1 MSISS
6 FMELPAVTLAAIA
19 AIALLT
25 VWLAVFRYNALSIAY
40 GPTILT
46 MIGIFGCFL
55 GIAIGLMHFDTANVQ
70 GSVPALLAGI
80 KTSFWSSVVGIGGA
94 LTIKMRLLLLGP
106 PKAAGDGEIQG
117 ATIDDLANLLA
128 NLHKSLAGEEDTTLL
143 GQVRLMRQESHEGL
157 DALNSGLE
165 NFLKTAAENN
175 SKALIQALQEV
186 IRDFNAKIN
195 EQFGDNFKQLN
206 AAVEKILVWQDKY
219 REQVDEMIV
228 QQQTCANSMTEAAQ
242 SYNDLVANAQ
252 GFVEV
257 SSALKSILSGLE
269 VQKTQLRASLE
280 SLAKLI
286 VSAANG
292 LPKIEEKILEMTKQ
306 IESGVRANNEQW
318 AGALKAVTE
327 AVKGSHSELKQL
339 LIETVRSA
347 NLELNTHVRLMSDQT
362 RQQVLALDKALEKGL
377 NDSLE
382 SLGRQLTALSQKF
395 VEDYSPLTDRLRQVV
410 QMGRAVA

>member
-1 MSISS
+1 MSIAS
-6 FMELPAVTLAAIA
+6 FMDLPGVTLAAIA
-19 AIALLT
+19 AIVLLT
-25 VWLAVFRYNALSIAY
+25 LWLGAFRYNILSITY

-70 GSVPALLAGI
+70 GSVPALLGGI

-94 LTIKMRLLLLGP
+94 LTIKLRLLLLGP
-106 PKAAGDGEIQG
+106 PKSTSDGEIQG

-128 NLHKSLAGEEDTTLL
+128 NLHGSLAGEGDATLL
-143 GQVRLMRQESHEGL
+143 GQVRLMRQESHDGL
-157 DALNSGLE
+157 DALNAGLE

-186 IRDFNAKIN
+186 IRDFNTKIN

-206 AAVEKILVWQDKY
+206 AAVEKILVWQEKY

-228 QQQTCANSMTEAAQ
+228 QQQTCAASMTEAAQ
-242 SYNDLVANAQ
+242 GYKELVANAQ

-257 SSALKSILSGLE
+257 TTALKSILSGLE

-280 SLAKLI
+280 ALAKLI
-286 VSAANG
+286 VSSANG
-292 LPKIEEKILEMTKQ
+292 LPKIEEKILEMARQ
-306 IESGVRANNEQW
+306 IESGARAHNEQW
-318 AGALKAVTE
+318 SGALRAVTE
-327 AVKGSHSELKQL
+327 TVKGSHAELKQL
-339 LIETVRSA
+339 LVDTVRTA
-347 NLELNTHVRLMSDQT
+347 NVEINTHVRLMSDQT
-362 RQQVLALDKALEKGL
+362 RQQVVALDKALEKGL

>member
-1 MSISS
+1 MSIAS
-6 FMELPAVTLAAIA
+6 FMDLPAITQAAIA
-19 AIALLT
+19 AITLLT
-25 VWLAVFRYNALSIAY
+25 LWLGVFRYNILSITY

-55 GIAIGLMHFDTANVQ
+55 GIAIGLMHFDTSNVQ

-94 LTIKMRLLLLGP
+94 LTIKLRLLLLGP
-106 PKAAGDGEIQG
+106 PKSTSDGEIQG

-128 NLHKSLAGEEDTTLL
+128 NLHTSLAGEADATLL
-143 GQVRLMRQESHEGL
+143 GQVRLMRQESHNGL
-157 DALNSGLE
+157 DTLNASLE
-165 NFLKTAAENN
+165 NFLKTTAENN

-206 AAVEKILVWQDKY
+206 AAVEKILVWQEKY

-242 SYNDLVANAQ
+242 SYKELVGNAK
-252 GFVEV
+252 GFTEV
-257 SSALKSILSGLE
+257 STALKSILSGLE

-292 LPKIEEKILEMTKQ
+292 LPKIEVKILEMTKQ

-318 AGALKAVTE
+318 ASAFKAVTE
-327 AVKGSHSELKQL
+327 TVQGSHGELKQL
-339 LIETVRSA
+339 LINTVRSA
-347 NLELNTHVRLMSDQT
+347 NQELNTHVRQMSDQT

-410 QMGRAVA
+410 QMSRAVA

>member
-6 FMELPAVTLAAIA
+6 LIDLPAVTQAAIV

-25 VWLAVFRYNALSIAY
+25 LWLGVFRYNVLSITY

-70 GSVPALLAGI
+70 GSVPTLLGGI
-80 KTSFWSSVVGIGGA
+80 KTSFWSSVMGIGGA
-94 LTIKMRLLLLGP
+94 LAIKMRLLLLGP
-106 PKAAGDGEIQG
+106 PKTAGDGEIQG
-117 ATIDDLANLLA
+117 ATIDDLANLLSQ
-128 NLHKSLAGEEDTTLL
+128 LHASLAGEGDTTLL
-143 GQVRLMRQESHEGL
+143 GQVKLMRQESHDGL
-157 DALNSGLE
+157 DALNGGLA

-195 EQFGDNFKQLN
+195 EQFGDNFKHLN
-206 AAVEKILVWQDKY
+206 AAVGTMLVWQEKY

-228 QQQTCANSMTEAAQ
+228 QQRTCANSMTEAAR
-242 SYNDLVANAQ
+242 SYQELVANAQ
-252 GFVEV
+252 GFAEV
-257 SSALKSILSGLE
+257 SNALKSILSGLE

-286 VSAANG
+286 VSAATG
-292 LPKIEEKILEMTKQ
+292 LPTIEAKILEMTKQ

-327 AVKGSHSELKQL
+327 DVQGSHTELKQI
-339 LIETVRSA
+339 LIDTVQSA
-347 NLELNTHVRLMSDQT
+347 NHELNTHVRQMSEQT
-362 RQQVLALDKALEKGL
+362 RQQVVALDRALEKGL

>member
-1 MSISS
+1 MAISS
-6 FMELPAVTLAAIA
+6 ILELPAVTQAAILV
-19 AIALLT
+19 IAGLT
-25 VWLAVFRYNALSIAY
+25 VWLAVFRYNVLSIAY

-70 GSVPALLAGI
+70 GSVPALVGGI

-106 PKAAGDGEIQG
+106 PKSTSDGEIQG

-128 NLHKSLAGEEDTTLL
+128 NLHSSLAGEADTTLL
-143 GQVRLMRQESHEGL
+143 GQVKLMRQESHDGL
-157 DALNSGLE
+157 DTLNAGLE
-165 NFLKTAAENN
+165 NFLRTAAENN

-206 AAVEKILVWQDKY
+206 AAVEKILIWQEKY

-228 QQQTCANSMTEAAQ
+228 QQRTCAASMTEAAQ
-242 SYNDLVANAQ
+242 SYKELVTSATT
-252 GFVEV
+252 FTEV
-257 SSALKSILSGLE
+257 SAALKSILSGLE

-286 VSAANG
+286 VTSANG
-292 LPKIEEKILEMTKQ
+292 LPKIEEKILEMTRQ
-306 IESGVRANNEQW
+306 IDAGVRATNAQW
-318 AGALKAVTE
+318 TGAFKSVTE
-327 AVKGSHSELKQL
+327 SIQGSHAELKQL
-339 LIETVRSA
+339 LVKTVGSA
-347 NLELNTHVRLMSDQT
+347 NQELNTHVRQMTDLT

>member
-1 MSISS
+1 MD
-6 FMELPAVTLAAIA
+6 LPAVTLAAIV

-25 VWLAVFRYNALSIAY
+25 LWLAVFRYNVMSITY

-70 GSVPALLAGI
+70 GSVPSLLAGI
-80 KTSFWSSVVGIGGA
+80 KTSFWSSVIGIGGA
-94 LTIKMRLLLLGP
+94 LAIKMRLLLLGP
-106 PKAAGDGEIQG
+106 PKSVNDGEVQG
-117 ATIDDLANLLA
+117 ATIDDLANLLSH
-128 NLHKSLAGEEDTTLL
+128 LHTSLAGEGDATLL
-143 GQVRLMRQESHEGL
+143 GQVRLMRQESHDGL
-157 DALNSGLE
+157 DALSRGLE
-165 NFLKTAAENN
+165 NFLETAADNN
-175 SKALIQALQEV
+175 SKALIQALQQV

-206 AAVEKILVWQDKY
+206 AAVEKILVWQEKY

-228 QQQTCANSMTEAAQ
+228 QQQACATSMTTAAR
-242 SYNDLVANAQ
+242 SYKELVTHAK
-252 GFVEV
+252 GFIEV
-257 SSALKSILSGLE
+257 SNALKSILSGLE

-292 LPKIEEKILEMTKQ
+292 LPKIEAKILEMTKQ

-318 AGALKAVTE
+318 AGALKAVTQTVQE
-327 AVKGSHSELKQL
+327 STTELKRL
-339 LIETVRSA
+339 LVDSIRSA
-347 NLELNTHVRLMSDQT
+347 NQELNTHVREMSDQT
-362 RQQVLALDKALEKGL
+362 RLQVVALDKALEKGL

-395 VEDYSPLTDRLRQVV
+395 VEDYAPLTDRLRQVV